1 MELPAEILIH
11 NALLG
16 MKGTR
21 GTLLQ
26 ISEGGY
32 YVCNCVFGD
41 KTHRVLLPIGSTV
54 LIVQTPEESFGEVI
68 EVER

>member
-1 MELPAEILIH
+1 MEVPAEVLIH

-16 MKGTR
+16 MKGSR

-26 ISEGGY
+26 VSESGY
-32 YVCNCVFGD
+32 YVCNCAFGD

-54 LIVQTPEESFGEVI
+54 LIVQTPEESFEEVL